1 MMTGPNS
8 ETSSKREDRRR
19 EFPFSSL
26 DFERARTL
34 IYQFSGIALSASKN
48 ELVYSRLVR
57 RVRAL
62 GLASLHDYLNRVEQQ
77 PEERTEFVNA
87 LTTNLT
93 SFFREA
99 HHFELL
105 AKFLQQRSGP
115 VRIWTGATST
125 GEEAYSIAITA
136 IEAFGDWQ
144 PPVTIMASDVDS
156 QVLNTA
162 RQAVYPIG
170 QARNLSAERLRQFFQ
185 RGKAERAELM
195 RVKPVVQQLV
205 RFSLLNLQQAEWPLS
220 GKFDAIFLR
229 NVFIYFDKGS
239 QYRILQKVKKL
250 LAPDGLL
257 FVGHSETLPHAQ
269 DLFRLHGKTVY
280 RHTEAQQA

>member
-1 MMTGPNS
+1 VKMMTGQNS
-8 ETSSKREDRRR
+8 ESRRREDRRR
-19 EFPFSSL
+19 EFPFSSA
-26 DFERARTL
+26 DFDRARAL
-34 IYQFSGIALSASKN
+34 IYQFSGIALSTSKN

-62 GLASLHDYLNRVEQQ
+62 GLASLHDYLNRVERQ

-105 AKFLQQRSGP
+105 ATFLQPRPGP
-115 VRIWTGATST
+115 IRIWTGATST

-136 IEAFGDWQ
+136 IEAYGDWQ
-144 PPVTIMASDVDS
+144 PPVTIYASDVDS
-156 QVLNTA
+156 QVLNIA
-162 RQAVYPIG
+162 RHAVYPIT
-170 QARNLSAERLRQFFQ
+170 QAKSLSPERLRLFFQ
-185 RGKAERAELM
+185 RGKAERADLM
-195 RVKPVVQQLV
+195 RVKPAVQKLV
-205 RFSLLNLQQAEWPLS
+205 QFSLLNLQQQDWPLN

-229 NVFIYFDKGS
+229 NVFIYFDKAS
-239 QYRILQKVKKL
+239 QYQILQRVKKL
-250 LAPDGLL
+250 LAADGLL

-280 RHTEAQQA
+280 RHVEVRR